1 MNSIYNTNRQ
11 INGTSNITDAFS
23 GFAALSEQLEY
34 YMQGAENSTEILMEG
49 AEAFLNDF
57 GKLSKPMSAIRRS
70 GYTHLINSGAIE
82 KKDKEVVVGWGK
94 YYGRMVELGTEKMN
108 ARPHMYLLWE
118 RNKEKYY
125 KLMLTR
131 LGMKTW

>member
-1 MNSIYNTNRQ
+1 MNSIFNTNRQ
-11 INGTSNITDAFS
+11 VNGTFKVTDAYT

-49 AEAFLNDF
+49 AETFLKDLE
-57 GKLSKPMSAIRRS
+57 KLSKPMSAIRRS
-70 GYTHLINSGAIE
+70 GYTHLIDSFAIE

-94 YYGRMVELGTEKMN
+94 YYGRMVELGTKKMN
-108 ARPHMYLLWE
+108 ARPHMYPLWE
-118 RNKEKYY
+118 LNKEKYY

-131 LGMKTW
+131 LGIKNW